1 MKSRINHF
9 HKLKKPGNPGFF
21 KHPCAKNSFY
31 AATQLTLI
39 ALAGA
44 GLAIDALA

>member
-21 KHPCAKNSFY
+21 QTYAKYRLY

-39 ALAGA
+39 ALAGV
-44 GLAIDALA
+44 GLVIEALA